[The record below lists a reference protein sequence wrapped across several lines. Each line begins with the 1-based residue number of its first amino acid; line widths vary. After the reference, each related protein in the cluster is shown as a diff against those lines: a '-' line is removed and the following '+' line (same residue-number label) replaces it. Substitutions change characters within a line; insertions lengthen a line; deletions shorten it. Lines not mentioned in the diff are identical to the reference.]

1 MYSIIK
7 HIYSAIDHRQHDKLR
22 GKVRILNIY
31 IHIYICLYMEHME
44 TSAMV
49 LMAYDDKTQ
58 RDVGTSPLRSVCHFM
73 SIGVLYG
80 KAHLHHVCAQTQMAS
95 LYVAAIVGSHWM
107 PVNQTAQTD
116 MCVHW
121 LVIHCA
127 PIKRPAAC
135 SRYLSSVSR
144 CVLE

>member
-1 MYSIIK
+1 
-7 HIYSAIDHRQHDKLR
+7 
-22 GKVRILNIY
+22 
-31 IHIYICLYMEHME
+31 MEHMV
-44 TSAMV
+44 TSAMA

-58 RDVGTSPLRSVCHFM
+58 RDVGTSTLRSVCHFM
-73 SIGVLYG
+73 GIGMLSG
-80 KAHLHHVCAQTQMAS
+80 KAHLHHMCAQTQMAP

-107 PVNQTAQTD
+107 PMNQTAQTD

-135 SRYLSSVSR
+135 SRYLSPVSR
-144 CVLE
+144 CALKWTMLHIAVINKYRG